1 MAVKPLMYTALSKTY
16 KIFCKTLNGN
26 ILAKRLHKKNIKNKK
41 LWLTNQKT
49 SDIIKSSK
57 EREVTNMRKV
67 NYRVRKADGT
77 EFHTTS
83 YREATD
89 GGNRIEETY
98 LTKIDERTEEQKE
111 RARAHARKIQEIL
124 KAKRA

>member
-1 MAVKPLMYTALSKTY
+1 M
-16 KIFCKTLNGN
+16 
-26 ILAKRLHKKNIKNKK
+26 RL
-41 LWLTNQKT
+41 
-49 SDIIKSSK
+49 
-57 EREVTNMRKV
+57 V

-83 YREATD
+83 YKEATE

-111 RARAHARKIQEIL
+111 KAREHARKIQEIL

>member
-1 MAVKPLMYTALSKTY
+1 MR
-16 KIFCKTLNGN
+16 
-26 ILAKRLHKKNIKNKK
+26 RL
-41 LWLTNQKT
+41 
-49 SDIIKSSK
+49 
-57 EREVTNMRKV
+57 

-83 YREATD
+83 YKEATN

-98 LTKIDERTEEQKE
+98 LTKVDERTEEQKA
-111 RARAHARKIQEIL
+111 RARAHAQKIQEIL

>member
-1 MAVKPLMYTALSKTY
+1 M
-16 KIFCKTLNGN
+16 
-26 ILAKRLHKKNIKNKK
+26 
-41 LWLTNQKT
+41 TNQKT

-77 EFHTTS
+77 KFHTTS
-83 YREATD
+83 YREATNS
-89 GGNRIEETY
+89 GNRIEETY
-98 LTKIDERTEEQKE
+98 LTEIDERTEEQKE

-124 KAKRA
+124 KAKRD

>member
-1 MAVKPLMYTALSKTY
+1 
-16 KIFCKTLNGN
+16 
-26 ILAKRLHKKNIKNKK
+26 
-41 LWLTNQKT
+41 
-49 SDIIKSSK
+49 
-57 EREVTNMRKV
+57 MRKV

-83 YREATD
+83 YREATH

-111 RARAHARKIQEIL
+111 QARARARKIQEIL
-124 KAKRA
+124 KAKRV